1 VAQVEGA
8 VEEALRNGSWL
19 DAAALLPPALSD
31 ADVAMLLERA
41 AGGMLKDGRGQ
52 VQWTSP

>member
-1 VAQVEGA
+1 M
-8 VEEALRNGSWL
+8 EEALRNGSWL